1 MNYTLI
7 LGILVAVAVVLAVI
21 IIVALVV
28 GAAKQKKLDYANEY
42 DDEYDDDE
50 YDGNDEY
57 DDEEDEYD
65 DSDEYEYDDEEDEY
79 GDEEDE
85 YDDEEDEE
93 EYIPPR
99 PVRKQ
104 WKLILED
111 LDTWEKR
118 SIIFYDNIGIGRKRE
133 SDQFEKYYLIKEDPR
148 ASKLHCAIISRD
160 GKLYLKDMGS
170 RNGTYLNGE
179 KLERPTILQKEDIIG
194 VGETQIE
201 IKKVMKEK

>member
-42 DDEYDDDE
+42 DDEYDEEYDDEDE

-57 DDEEDEYD
+57 DDEEDEDEYD
-65 DSDEYEYDDEEDEY
+65 DSD
-79 GDEEDE
+79 EDE

-93 EYIPPR
+93 DEEEEEYIPPK

>member
-1 MNYTLI
+1 MNYTLL
-7 LGILVAVAVVLAVI
+7 LGILVLIAVILAVI
-21 IIVALVV
+21 IIIALVV
-28 GAAKQKKLDYANEY
+28 GAVKQKKLDQEDDYECD
-42 DDEYDDDE
+42 DDEYDDDDEDEE
-50 YDGNDEY
+50 YDSDEDDDDDEY

-65 DSDEYEYDDEEDEY
+65 EEEDE
-79 GDEEDE
+79 D
-85 YDDEEDEE
+85 EDEE

-104 WKLILED
+104 WKLILEN

-133 SDQFEKYYLIKEDPR
+133 SDQFEKYYIIKDDPR

-160 GKLYLKDMGS
+160 GALYLKDMGS

-179 KLERPTILQKEDIIG
+179 SVQRPTILQKEDIIG

-201 IKKVMKEK
+201 IKKIMKEK

>member
-21 IIVALVV
+21 IIVALIV
-28 GAAKQKKLDYANEY
+28 GAVKQKKLDYEDEYDNGDEYDDDEDEY

-50 YDGNDEY
+50 DEY
-57 DDEEDEYD
+57 DEDEYD
-65 DSDEYEYDDEEDEY
+65 D
-79 GDEEDE
+79 DEEDE
-85 YDDEEDEE
+85 YDDEEEE
-93 EYIPPR
+93 EYTPPR
-99 PVRKQ
+99 PVKKQ

-133 SDQFEKYYLIKEDPR
+133 SDQFEKYYLIKEDTR

>member
-28 GAAKQKKLDYANEY
+28 GVAKQKKLDYANEY
-42 DDEYDDDE
+42 DDEYDDEDE

-57 DDEEDEYD
+57 DDEEDDEYD
-65 DSDEYEYDDEEDEY
+65 DSDEN
-79 GDEEDE
+79 E

-93 EYIPPR
+93 EEEEEYIPPK

>member
-7 LGILVAVAVVLAVI
+7 LGILVAVAVALAVI

-42 DDEYDDDE
+42 DDEYDDEDE

-57 DDEEDEYD
+57 DDEDDEYGD
-65 DSDEYEYDDEEDEY
+65 NEEEYDDEE
-79 GDEEDE
+79 
-85 YDDEEDEE
+85 EE
-93 EYIPPR
+93 EYIPPK

-104 WKLILED
+104 WKLILEN

>member
-28 GAAKQKKLDYANEY
+28 GAAKQRKLDYANEY
-42 DDEYDDDE
+42 DDEYDDEDE

-65 DSDEYEYDDEEDEY
+65 DSNEDEYDDEEDEY
-79 GDEEDE
+79 DNEEDE
-85 YDDEEDEE
+85 EE

-111 LDTWEKR
+111 LETWEKR

>member
-42 DDEYDDDE
+42 DDEYDDEDE

-57 DDEEDEYD
+57 DDEEDDEYD
-65 DSDEYEYDDEEDEY
+65 DSDEN
-79 GDEEDE
+79 E

-93 EYIPPR
+93 EEEEEYIPPK

>member
-7 LGILVAVAVVLAVI
+7 LGILVVVAVALAVI

-42 DDEYDDDE
+42 DDEYDDEDE

-57 DDEEDEYD
+57 DDEDDEYGD
-65 DSDEYEYDDEEDEY
+65 NEEEYDDEE
-79 GDEEDE
+79 
-85 YDDEEDEE
+85 EE
-93 EYIPPR
+93 EYIPPK

-104 WKLILED
+104 WKLILEN

>member
-7 LGILVAVAVVLAVI
+7 LGILVAVAVALAVI

-42 DDEYDDDE
+42 DDEYDDEDE

-57 DDEEDEYD
+57 DDED
-65 DSDEYEYDDEEDEY
+65 DEY
-79 GDEEDE
+79 GDNEEEYDDEEDE
-85 YDDEEDEE
+85 YDDEEEE
-93 EYIPPR
+93 EYIPPK

>member
-21 IIVALVV
+21 IIVALIV
-28 GAAKQKKLDYANEY
+28 GAVKQKKIDYEDEY
-42 DDEYDDDE
+42 DNGDEYDDDEDEYEDEYDDDEDEYDDDE
-50 YDGNDEY
+50 YDD
-57 DDEEDEYD
+57 
-65 DSDEYEYDDEEDEY
+65 
-79 GDEEDE
+79 DEEDE
-85 YDDEEDEE
+85 YDDEEEE
-93 EYIPPR
+93 EYTPPR
-99 PVRKQ
+99 PVKKQ
-104 WKLILED
+104 WKLILEN
-111 LDTWEKR
+111 LDTWEKK

-133 SDQFEKYYLIKEDPR
+133 SDRFEKYYIIQDDPR

-179 KLERPTILQKEDIIG
+179 KLERPVVLQKEDIIG

>member
-21 IIVALVV
+21 IIVALIV
-28 GAAKQKKLDYANEY
+28 GAVKQKKLDYEDEYEY
-42 DDEYDDDE
+42 DEDDDDNEEYDDDE
-50 YDGNDEY
+50 DEY
-57 DDEEDEYD
+57 DD
-65 DSDEYEYDDEEDEY
+65 
-79 GDEEDE
+79 DEEDE
-85 YDDEEDEE
+85 YDDEEED
-93 EYIPPR
+93 EYIPPT
-99 PVRKQ
+99 PVKKQ
-104 WKLILED
+104 WKLILEN
-111 LDTWEKR
+111 LDTWEKK

-133 SDQFEKYYLIKEDPR
+133 SDRFEKYYIIQDDPR

-179 KLERPTILQKEDIIG
+179 KLERPVILQKEDIIG

>member
-1 MNYTLI
+1 MNYTLL
-7 LGILVAVAVVLAVI
+7 LGILVLIAVILAVI
-21 IIVALVV
+21 IIIALVV
-28 GAAKQKKLDYANEY
+28 GAVKQKKLDQE
-42 DDEYDDDE
+42 DDYEYDDDE
-50 YDGNDEY
+50 YDDDDEDEEYDSDEEDDDDEY
-57 DDEEDEYD
+57 D
-65 DSDEYEYDDEEDEY
+65 
-79 GDEEDE
+79 DEEDE

-104 WKLILED
+104 WKLILEN

-133 SDQFEKYYLIKEDPR
+133 SDQFEKYYIIKDDPR

-160 GKLYLKDMGS
+160 GALYLKDMGS

-179 KLERPTILQKEDIIG
+179 SVQRPTILQKEDIIG

-201 IKKVMKEK
+201 IKKIMKEK